1 MPERTPAAMHSPMRP
16 RLRQSALLSLLLLFG
31 ACSSGS
37 NGNPSSPSPTPSPTP
52 SPAPAPSPNRAPV
65 INSMS
70 ANPGFGIATL
80 TAFALTAA
88 ATDPDGDPV
97 TFEWELGDGTRGTG
111 AALSKTYL
119 TDGAATITVTASDGR
134 GGTATDRRT
143 ITVGSMTGSWSGT
156 VNVGGNDNQPSTMSL
171 AQVGGVITGTLTLA
185 GFNGRTDP
193 AQLGRIDTNGAFE
206 IRWKVDPFLDFT
218 MRGQMDPTG
227 RRVSGGTFGSGFAGE
242 PFSYDKR

>member
-1 MPERTPAAMHSPMRP
+1 MPTPS
-16 RLRQSALLSLLLLFG
+16 RLRAHACALLALVAGFS
-31 ACSSGS
+31 ACG
-37 NGNPSSPSPTPSPTP
+37 GNNNNPGSPSPSPSP
-52 SPAPAPSPNRAPV
+52 SPAPAPAPNPNRAPV

-70 ANPGFGIATL
+70 ANPSFGIATL
-80 TAFALTAA
+80 TAFAMTVS

-97 TFEWELGDGTRGTG
+97 TFEWEFGDGTRATG

-119 TDGAATITVTASDGR
+119 TDGAATVTVTASDGR

-143 ITVGSMTGSWSGT
+143 VTIGSMTGNWTGI
-156 VNVGGNDNQPSTMSL
+156 VNFGGNDNQPSTISL
-171 AQVGGVITGTLTLA
+171 TQVGGVISGTIQLA
-185 GFNGRTDP
+185 GLTGRTDP

-218 MRGQMDPTG
+218 MRGQMDPSG
-227 RRVSGGTFGSGFAGE
+227 RRISGGTFGSGFNGE